1 MTASSAPSRLVLLQ
15 AAARP
20 TASSSGGPQAAKI
33 RRYRLARAHLQAQRT
48 QSLAVATKAVQARTD
63 A

>member
-1 MTASSAPSRLVLLQ
+1 MTAPTARTDLVLLQ

-20 TASSSGGPQAAKI
+20 GASPTAGPQPAKI

-48 QSLAVATKAVQARTD
+48 QQLAVATETVRRRATV
-63 A
+63 

>member
-1 MTASSAPSRLVLLQ
+1 MTAPTARTRLVLLQ

-20 TASSSGGPQAAKI
+20 TGATTAGPHGAKI

-48 QSLAVATKAVQARTD
+48 QAVAVATDVVKGRTT